1 MQVIRIG
8 GEILKKIDAIL
19 FSVFMS
25 IFMSVPMSFV
35 MTAVNVGFTS
45 IFIKAFLGSTVI
57 GKIVAIP
64 VAFFGHA
71 NSG

>member
-1 MQVIRIG
+1 
-8 GEILKKIDAIL
+8 
-19 FSVFMS
+19 
-25 IFMSVPMSFV
+25 MSFV